1 MSLNFPSYCNL
12 QYTIYTSSTSCVAS
26 YLVFRME
33 ECTHSSWQ
41 FKSVLVITHATL
53 LAKSG
58 CNEELVT
65 STLPPPGERWRQKEE
80 LVCST
85 AGVVTDRLKDKQ
97 HRVHADM
104 QEGIC
109 SEPCLE
115 IYSDMESETQGIQ
128 ESGGLQTGIQE
139 TGGLQT
145 GIQESGGLQT
155 GIQKSGGLQTG
166 IQELGELQA
175 GIQETGGLQT
185 GMKETG
191 GLQTGIQEIGG
202 LQTGIQETGGLQ
214 KGLQESGGLQTGIQE
229 SGGLQTGIQ
238 ESGGLQTGIQESGG
252 LQTGIQEIGELYR
265 QRHYKV

>member
-1 MSLNFPSYCNL
+1 MSLNFSSYCNL

-53 LAKSG
+53 LVKSG
-58 CNEELVT
+58 WNEELVT
-65 STLPPPGERWRQKEE
+65 STLPSPGERWRQKEE

-85 AGVVTDRLKDKQ
+85 AGVLTDRLKDKQ
-97 HRVHADM
+97 HRVHGDM

-115 IYSDMESETQGIQ
+115 MYSDMESETQGIQ

-139 TGGLQT
+139 
-145 GIQESGGLQT
+145 SGGLQT
-155 GIQKSGGLQTG
+155 GIQVS
-166 IQELGELQA
+166 
-175 GIQETGGLQT
+175 
-185 GMKETG
+185 
-191 GLQTGIQEIGG
+191 GG

-214 KGLQESGGLQTGIQE
+214 TGIQESRGLQTGMQESGGLQTGMQESGGLHTGIQESGRLQTGIQETGGLRTGIQE

-238 ESGGLQTGIQESGG
+238 ETGGLRTGIQEMGE
-252 LQTGIQEIGELYR
+252 LRTGIQETGELYR
-265 QRHYKV
+265 QTNYKV